1 MAFENRNLG
10 LKSPVPPR
18 TWGYVTPDAAA
29 TVDTEGYFN
38 AASSFL
44 RVGDRID
51 LMCSKDTT
59 PAHGTAVV
67 LSNVGGVVDIGD
79 MSALGGTD
87 TD

>member
-1 MAFENRNLG
+1 MAFLNRNLG

-18 TWGYVTPDAAA
+18 TWGYITADAAA

-38 AASSFL
+38 GASSFL

-51 LMCSKDTT
+51 LMCSKDGT
-59 PAHGTAVV
+59 PEHGSAVV
-67 LSNVGGVVDIGD
+67 LSNSGGVVDIAD
-79 MSALGGTD
+79 MTTIGGTD